1 MHDIDDHVIMHIM
14 QVTTD
19 LKQVYVCD
27 MGIAK
32 VKRVAE
38 ATVTAITKG
47 PGTFPY
53 MAPEMFK
60 KSHRGPAVDIYSLGC
75 LFIEL
80 FGKQR
85 VWPDLDQTAIMMKV
99 VGSYEEPPQ
108 PPSTAHLAPPISEF
122 CAQLCNL
129 DPSKRPTIQ
138 EVLPMIKALQSKLL
152 IE

>member
-1 MHDIDDHVIMHIM
+1 
-14 QVTTD
+14 
-19 LKQVYVCD
+19 

>member
-1 MHDIDDHVIMHIM
+1 LYNNDYVLNANIII

-19 LKQVYVCD
+19 LEQVYVCD

-38 ATVTAITKG
+38 ATVTAVTKG

-85 VWPDLDQTAIMMKV
+85 VWPDLDQTAIMMNDESC
-99 VGSYEEPPQ
+99 G
-108 PPSTAHLAPPISEF
+108 
-122 CAQLCNL
+122 
-129 DPSKRPTIQ
+129 
-138 EVLPMIKALQSKLL
+138 VL
-152 IE
+152 